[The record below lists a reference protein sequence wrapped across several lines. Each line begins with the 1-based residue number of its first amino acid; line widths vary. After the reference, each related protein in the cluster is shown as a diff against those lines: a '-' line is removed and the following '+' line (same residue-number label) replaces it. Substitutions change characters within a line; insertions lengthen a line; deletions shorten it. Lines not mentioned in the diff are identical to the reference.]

1 MGYAIALPNLRVG
14 VSGFFLVFLFVRARF
29 VIESGQDRMAI
40 NKTQGKPPA
49 ADLPASLG
57 QKKQVP
63 SSVPRLAGVPPGG
76 LSDPLQWFCVPVGG
90 LAASG
95 GG

>member
-1 MGYAIALPNLRVG
+1 M
-14 VSGFFLVFLFVRARF
+14 RF
-29 VIESGQDRMAI
+29 VTESGQFRMAI

-57 QKKQVP
+57 QKEQVP

-76 LSDPLQWFCVPVGG
+76 LSDPLQWFCVRVGG
-90 LAASG
+90 VRRVRRWVRRSTGRRTNGRGSAVK
-95 GG
+95 